1 MYTGFWWEYSKE
13 KFNLEDMDMLE
24 DNIKVGIKETGW
36 ECVDQIHVPRDRD
49 KWEAVVNVVMNL
61 WIHKMQGIFFDQ
73 LRNCQFLKK
82 KETMLHEL
90 SHSDIIILNIHS
102 K

>member
-36 ECVDQIHVPRDRD
+36 ECVD
-49 KWEAVVNVVMNL
+49 
-61 WIHKMQGIFFDQ
+61 
-73 LRNCQFLKK
+73 
-82 KETMLHEL
+82 
-90 SHSDIIILNIHS
+90 
-102 K
+102 